1 MNSNILV
8 FLNYKVLML
17 EMLKGFTK
25 LILGILNQLFP
36 ALLAKMCTLTNHKK
50 SFFSFGHLV
59 YAPINVILGEGE
71 GWVI

>member
-1 MNSNILV
+1 MNSNIL
-8 FLNYKVLML
+8 FFNYKVFMV

-25 LILGILNQLFP
+25 LILGIPNQLFP
-36 ALLAKMCTLTNHKK
+36 ALLAKMFTLTNHKI
-50 SFFSFGHLV
+50 SFFTFGYLV